1 MPKRTTELSNV
12 EVDEI
17 SLVDVPAN
25 QYASVLIAKRDDTQ
39 EDIVPDEVYDE
50 SGAPIEDIQALDEGS
65 IVFDADGAAYQVE
78 VESADADED
87 EAEVEAEEPALVG
100 KSFLGATGSVMQ
112 GAGIRAKQAGA
123 AAAKNK
129 GKIAGGAALGGTAA
143 AGGYMGSKVG
153 KSASFADE
161 IRESLSKALGD
172 AERDEVISKAMEQV
186 DLAEQRAAQAEEIA
200 KAERDLRLLREY
212 TEVAKNYNVPVEPD
226 ELGPVLMR
234 MAETL
239 DDADLSVI
247 HKALTAAGE
256 ALYNEIG
263 YIGGGDNV
271 DVLSQVDQIIDGTI
285 QKNAEGSVSKAGA
298 MADFF
303 DQNPEAYDQFLAERR
318 GF

>member
-1 MPKRTTELSNV
+1 MPMRTTELSNV

-50 SGAPIEDIQALDEGS
+50 SGAPIEDIQALDEGT

-78 VESADADED
+78 VEAEDASD
-87 EAEVEAEEPALVG
+87 EAEVEAEEPVLVG
-100 KSFLGATGSVMQ
+100 KSFLGTTGAVMQ

-123 AAAKNK
+123 AAARNK
-129 GKIAGGAALGGTAA
+129 GKIAGGTALGGTAA

-172 AERDEVISKAMEQV
+172 AERDDIISKAMEQV
-186 DLAEQRAAQAEEIA
+186 ESAEQRAAQAEEIA

-212 TEVAKNYNVPVEPD
+212 TEVAKSYNVPVEPD

-234 MAETL
+234 MAEVL
-239 DDADLSVI
+239 DDADLSVV

-256 ALYNEIG
+256 ALYQEIG
-263 YIGGGDNV
+263 YIGGGDNL
-271 DVLSQVDQIIDGTI
+271 DVLTQVDSIIDGTI
-285 QKNAEGSVSKAGA
+285 QKNAEGKVSKASA